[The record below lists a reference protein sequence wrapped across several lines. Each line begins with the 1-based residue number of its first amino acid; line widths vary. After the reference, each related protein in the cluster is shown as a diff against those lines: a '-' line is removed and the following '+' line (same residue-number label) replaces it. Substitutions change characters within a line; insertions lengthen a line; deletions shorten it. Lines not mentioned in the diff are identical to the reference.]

1 MLTEAAL
8 HQRLSDLYFRQ
19 IFFSLAHY
27 LDLSTKQAK
36 TEVNENSRTVIY
48 LILRIKIH
56 LGPIYASF
64 AILFTEDRQ
73 QNRVKL

>member
-56 LGPIYASF
+56 L
-64 AILFTEDRQ
+64 FTHRLLHYLQ
-73 QNRVKL
+73 KIGNKTG